1 MRIRDP
7 KPEIQRL
14 ESLVNSIRSGEIK
27 LPKFQ
32 RAFVWSKNE
41 MLDLL
46 DSIYNGYPIG
56 SILLWH
62 SSERL
67 KSERAIDGFEV
78 STNYVDT
85 YPTDYLLDGQQRL
98 TTLCGSLFWD
108 GLEVASIW
116 RIFFDLESEK
126 FVHHRGQPSPNLFP
140 VNKLL
145 KTSDFIKQCMT
156 FEASPNATRYYE
168 NAEKLL
174 SSIKDYKIA
183 VVKIGDTPLDEVG
196 PIFERI
202 NSTGRK
208 LTMVDLMRA
217 ATWKDG
223 FDLGELIKETT
234 SAVREHG
241 FGDITDTDILRSI
254 AAAAGFGIN
263 KEDIDKLRHRTPQ
276 QITEATLSSRE
287 ATIQALH
294 FLRAHTA
301 LDDLSFLPYGLQL
314 AHLCEFFRIQPNPNS
329 EQTQLLVRWFWSTS
343 VNRYFAGASTGQ
355 NSRDLENT
363 RKFARGQIDAI
374 HIPQKI
380 DISSFLFDQFN
391 LRNATSTAFGLLLKS
406 LQPFKD
412 LHGRPIDQ
420 TQIKEME
427 RHIFSNLCA
436 SREQLFLKN
445 IFYHLNPFGEISKS
459 EQIIEEADVLNRHF
473 LSKSTIQNI
482 KSGKFFELANE
493 RAQLIS
499 QKLESMLQTRI
510 EYDISDIAALDW

>member
-14 ESLVNSIRSGEIK
+14 EALVNSIRSGEIK

-98 TTLCGSLFWD
+98 TTLCGSLFWE
-108 GLEVASIW
+108 GSEITSIW
-116 RIFFDLESEK
+116 RIFFDLDTEK
-126 FVHHRGQPSPNLFP
+126 FVHHRGQSTSNLFP

-145 KTSDFIKQCMT
+145 KTSDFIKQCMS
-156 FEASPNATRYYE
+156 FEASPNARKYYE

-263 KEDIDKLRHRTPQ
+263 KEDIDKLRHRSPQ
-276 QITEATLSSRE
+276 QITEATLSSRD
-287 ATIQALH
+287 AMVKALH
-294 FLRAHTA
+294 FLRANTA

-314 AHLCEFFRIQPNPNS
+314 AHLVEFFRIQPNPNS

-363 RKFARGQIDAI
+363 RKFAGGHINAI
-374 HIPQKI
+374 HIPKKI

-406 LQPFKD
+406 LKPTKD
-412 LHGRPIDQ
+412 LHDRAIDQ
-420 TQIKEME
+420 SQIKKME
-427 RHIFSNLCA
+427 RHIFGCLSP
-436 SREQLFLKN
+436 SRDQPYQKN
-445 IFYHLNPFGEISKS
+445 VLYYLNPFGEIYKNGN
-459 EQIIEEADVLNRHF
+459 ILEETEVLHSHF
-473 LSKSTIQNI
+473 LNPSVIHHI
-482 KSGKFFELANE
+482 KSGTFGELAKE

-499 QKLESMLQTRI
+499 HKLESMLQTQI
-510 EYDISDIAALDW
+510 EYDTSEISDLNW